1 MICMQW
7 TGQGAVGL
15 AIWVAEVGKQK
26 RHPPHDSGAGVV
38 NSEVDHLVGLNSGH
52 VWRRRGN
59 SGAEVELC
67 TMDSSDN
74 PGELCI
80 SQDALMEECLVS
92 DLLQVFLSCRSLAS
106 IPFSTDHV

>member
-26 RHPPHDSGAGVV
+26 RPPPHDS
-38 NSEVDHLVGLNSGH
+38 VGLNSGH

-59 SGAEVELC
+59 SEAEVELC

-80 SQDALMEECLVS
+80 SQDVLMEECLVS
-92 DLLQVFLSCRSLAS
+92 DLLQGFLSCRSLAS